1 MFVPEPVISLSIEP
15 KTKDTTNFSK
25 ALNRFIK
32 EDPTFRVH
40 IDSESKQTIIS
51 GMGELHLEVYVE
63 RMRREYKVD
72 CVTGR
77 PQVAFRETISKKTTF
92 SYTHKKQSGGSG
104 QFGRVSGYI
113 EPMDELTEDG
123 ATVEFVDATVGN
135 NIPPEFIPAIEKG
148 FMEAFEKGPLIGHP
162 VTRVR
167 VVLEDGASHA
177 VDSNEVSFKLAAQGA
192 FREGASQS
200 YSAVLTRGSVCK
212 GGWSGVGAH
221 HERCSFSTNRVPRH
235 SHFTTQ

>member
-25 ALNRFIK
+25 ALGRFIK

-40 IDSESKQTIIS
+40 VDSESKQTIIS

-77 PQVAFRETISKKTTF
+77 PQVAFRETISKKTPF

-113 EPMDELTEDG
+113 EPMEEPTEDG
-123 ATVEFVDATVGN
+123 ALLEFVNATVGN

-167 VVLEDGASHA
+167 VVLEDGAAHA
-177 VDSNEVSFKLAAQGA
+177 VDSNEVSFKLASQGA
-192 FREGASQS
+192 FREGT
-200 YSAVLTRGSVCK
+200 L
-212 GGWSGVGAH
+212 
-221 HERCSFSTNRVPRH
+221 
-235 SHFTTQ
+235 